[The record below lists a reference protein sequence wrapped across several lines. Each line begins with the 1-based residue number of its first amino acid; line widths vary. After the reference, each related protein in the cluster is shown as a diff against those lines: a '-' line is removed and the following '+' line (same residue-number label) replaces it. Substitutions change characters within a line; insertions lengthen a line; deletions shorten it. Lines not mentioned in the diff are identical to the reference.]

1 VSLLVLFDVDGTLL
15 LSHDE
20 IYVEANRAALAE
32 VYGLPV
38 EVSDVPG
45 ETALSQTRRALRQA
59 GRADEEIDAHLAH
72 WCSVFS
78 VRYVELLQRT
88 DTSHWRV
95 APHARETVSVID
107 RRAVVT
113 GNPET
118 VARARL
124 ERIGLSDL
132 FAQRTGAYGCESED
146 RVTLLELARSR
157 AGNWPAD
164 QTVAIGDTPLDISS
178 AHTAGCRCVAVTT
191 GRYSAG
197 ELDLADAV
205 IGALADLPAALA
217 EL

>member
-20 IYVEANRAALAE
+20 IYVDANRAALEE
-32 VYGLPV
+32 VYGTPV

-45 ETALSQTRRALRQA
+45 ATALSQTRRALRQA
-59 GRADEEIDAHLAH
+59 GQTDAEIEAHLAQ

-78 VRYVELLQRT
+78 VRYVELLQHA

-95 APHARETVSVID
+95 APHARDTVGDIEH
-107 RRAVVT
+107 RAVVT
-113 GNPET
+113 GNPEA

-124 ERIGLSDL
+124 ERIDLADL
-132 FAQRTGAYGCESED
+132 FPQGTGAYGCDSED
-146 RVTLLELARSR
+146 RVTLLELALSR
-157 AGNWPAD
+157 AGKWPAD
-164 QTVAIGDTPLDISS
+164 QTVAVGDTPLDVSS
-178 AHTAGCRCVAVTT
+178 AHAAGCRCVAVTT

-197 ELDLADAV
+197 ELERADAV
-205 IGALADLPAALA
+205 IGTLAELPGALA

>member
-32 VYGLPV
+32 VYGSPV

-59 GRADEEIDAHLAH
+59 GRADEEIEAHLAR

-78 VRYVELLQRT
+78 VRYVELLKHA

-95 APHARETVSVID
+95 APHARQIISVID
-107 RRAVVT
+107 HRAVVT

-124 ERIGLSDL
+124 ERIGLADCFPL
-132 FAQRTGAYGCESED
+132 RTGAYGCESED

-157 AGNWPAD
+157 AGNWPAE
-164 QTVAIGDTPLDISS
+164 QTVAIGDTPLDVAS
-178 AHTAGCRCVAVTT
+178 AHAAGCRCIAVTT
-191 GRYSAG
+191 GEYRAAA
-197 ELDLADAV
+197 LADADAV
-205 IGALADLPAALA
+205 LSTLADLPRALA